1 MKRTIE
7 QLLDYAEECLTDTG
21 HKSNWCDY
29 PEHIAHLQ
37 RQCELATELAKAAT
51 MAAVIKLKP
60 APIDLSE

>member
-7 QLLDYAEECLTDTG
+7 QLLDYAEQCMDAAIERD
-21 HKSNWCDY
+21 WVEY
-29 PEHIAHLQ
+29 PKFIAYMQ